1 MYADISAATLFTETS
16 VCGIQ
21 WGVFVYIMEHL
32 EIQVL
37 IEFEII
43 LQIDVY
49 QVI

>member
-1 MYADISAATLFTETS
+1 M
-16 VCGIQ
+16 
-21 WGVFVYIMEHL
+21 GVFVYIIERL